1 MIKKDKEYVKFDKK
15 YYTINYFHSIKTTFS
30 FLRNETWEILTIV
43 WESTTAAMK
52 IPT

>member
-1 MIKKDKEYVKFDKK
+1 MIKKDKEDVKFDKK
-15 YYTINYFHSIKTTFS
+15 YYTINYFHSIKTFS